1 MSFEYPPEIY
11 EPRIA
16 NRAFVHLIY
25 ESELPELRALNWED
39 DLNRGDNDAL
49 LREIK
54 RILEI
59 RGDEVRRGDLIYLEP
74 FLFEN
79 PRYLWA
85 PHKTA
90 YWSDR
95 GKLVFNGINVMSL
108 TYDENRYRGEGSPY
122 FIPEQFQAIVEF
134 PIRYWQGRMYDS
146 YVNFNIEKNFGSIDV
161 KEIDFVRDPRSSSTY
176 PLSYFTFTSEGEP
189 YVITALDPNKEQFRY
204 ILERQTG
211 FIYELPEHLRYYY
224 GLPFPASPENILYY
238 KDIG

>member
-1 MSFEYPPEIY
+1 MSFEYPPEVY

-25 ESELPELRALNWED
+25 ESELPELRPLDWED

-49 LREIK
+49 FHEIK
-54 RILEI
+54 RIFEI
-59 RGDEVRRGDLIYLEP
+59 RGDEVRRGDLIYLEQ

-79 PRYLWA
+79 PRFLWP
-85 PHKTA
+85 PHTTA

-95 GKLVFNGINVMSL
+95 GKLIFDGLNVIPL
-108 TYDENRYRGEGSPY
+108 TYDVDRYRSQSSAY
-122 FIPEQFQAIVEF
+122 FIPEQFQVIMEF
-134 PIRYWQGRMYDS
+134 PIRYWQGRIRNS
-146 YVNFNIEKNFGSIDV
+146 YVNLDIEKNFGSIDP
-161 KEIDFVRDPRSSSTY
+161 KEIDFIRDPRSPSKY
-176 PLSYFTFTSEGEP
+176 PLSYFTFTSEGEL

-224 GLPFPASPENILYY
+224 GLPFPARPENILYY